1 MSQPL
6 SYVSLCVSIA
16 YDDDVQ
22 TTYSNQV
29 SPSGSPTEIL
39 QSIFKHACID
49 GGFTGSALS
58 SVCRHVRDVSARTRL
73 QSVSVIGLPRLKLF
87 LRLLES
93 LGEEDRRVRFFFAAM
108 TVPPTN
114 SHVAENTQV
123 NQLESDSSSCMD
135 DVGEWSAI
143 CHRILALISQH
154 VQVLTLHLPDYLPT
168 QPEPFPSVPFPLLH
182 DLTFGHCAPPLGLL
196 SMPSLRRLHIF
207 DPRES
212 KEMLACTLNME
223 RLQDICI
230 SGFDVHDTVSVLSNL
245 PIHTYQTLAYPRKL
259 IVVPNQYIRTGWCGE
274 NYVRWFREYRSLRF
288 LAMRHQHSDDNPRII
303 VLPPR
308 GYTVSLAAEDWNNV
322 VEISG
327 EGVWGAEPEPAQG
340 SLVTNSSIGSS
351 PART

>member
-108 TVPPTN
+108 TVAPTT
-114 SHVAENTQV
+114 SHAAEDSQA
-123 NQLESDSSSCMD
+123 NQLESDSASCVD
-135 DVGEWSAI
+135 EWSAI
-143 CHRILALISQH
+143 CQRILTLISQH
-154 VQVLTLHLPDYLPT
+154 VQVLTLHLPDILPT
-168 QPEPFPSVPFPLLH
+168 QPEPFPSVPFPLLR
-182 DLTFGHCAPPLGLL
+182 DLTFGQCAPPPGLRY
-196 SMPSLRRLHIF
+196 MPSLRRLHIF
-207 DPRES
+207 DPREGE
-212 KEMLACTLNME
+212 KMLAYILNME

-230 SGFDVHDTVSVLSNL
+230 SGFEVHDIMPVLSNL
-245 PIHTYQTLAYPRKL
+245 PVHTSQSLAYPRKL
-259 IVVPNQYIRTGWCGE
+259 IVVPNRHVHIGWCGE
-274 NYVRWFREYRSLRF
+274 NYVLWFREYRSLRL

-322 VEISG
+322 VGISG
-327 EGVWGAEPEPAQG
+327 EGVWGAEPEPAQE
-340 SLVTNSSIGSS
+340 SPVANSSIGGS